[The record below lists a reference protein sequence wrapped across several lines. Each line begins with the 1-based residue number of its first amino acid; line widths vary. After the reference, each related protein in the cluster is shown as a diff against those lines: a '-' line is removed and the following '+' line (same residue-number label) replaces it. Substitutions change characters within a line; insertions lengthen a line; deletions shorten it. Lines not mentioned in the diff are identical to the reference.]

1 MNIPKEQLREGRMKA
16 LKKVKKEKSRR
27 IAFVGCSTVIVF
39 CLCFLLTVQQS
50 HTFASFAAK
59 IPGLSALVELIQDNE
74 GIIDAL
80 ENDYFEE
87 LGLSQSKDGKTVTLH
102 GAIIDEYNV
111 FLNYDFDFTHKVANH
126 NAYDIE
132 IFQAGK
138 LIMEGSSSRGTMDDV
153 DGPVSH
159 SKHKFEMQLPKPIDR
174 ELLDFNV
181 VITFRDG
188 TILDFPFTLKNPI
201 AKTKVTKANRV
212 VSVNG
217 QRFTITE
224 IRRTPLRVA
233 IDIEE
238 NPNNTMKIL
247 SYEGMTI
254 QLNTGN
260 QRKPIMNGLTAFH
273 LEDDKTTTY
282 LFQSNY
288 FYEADEMTITF
299 NKILAVPKD
308 ENFIEVDFA
317 TNEVLYV
324 PSYIDWDISVHNNT
338 LTINNQTSN
347 GMARQY
353 VTYAIKED
361 GSRLDSGNFQLY
373 TNGQFKT
380 TFSDYKGKAKLIIH
394 YFDNP
399 IGEKIQIPI
408 SLQK

>member
-16 LKKVKKEKSRR
+16 LQKAKKEKSRKV
-27 IAFVGCSTVIVF
+27 AFVGCSTVIVF

-50 HTFASFAAK
+50 PTFASFAAK

-80 ENDYFEE
+80 ENDYYEE
-87 LGLSQSKDGKTVTLH
+87 LGLIQSKDGKTVTLH

-111 FLNYDFDFTHKVANH
+111 FLNYDFDFTRKVANH

-138 LIMEGSSSRGTMDDV
+138 SIMEGSSLRGTMDDV

-159 SKHKFEMQLPKPIDR
+159 SKHTFEMQLPKPIDR
-174 ELLDFNV
+174 ELLDFTV

-201 AKTKVTKANRV
+201 AKTKVSKANRV
-212 VSVNG
+212 VSVSG
-217 QRFTITE
+217 QQFTITE

-238 NPNNTMKIL
+238 NPNNTMNIL
-247 SYEGMTI
+247 SYDGMAI
-254 QLNTGN
+254 HLNTGN
-260 QRKPIMNGLTAFH
+260 ERKPIVNGLSSYR
-273 LEDDKTTTY
+273 EDGDLPTTY

-288 FYEADEMTITF
+288 FYEADELTITF
-299 NKILAVPKD
+299 DQIMAVPKD
-308 ENFIEVDFA
+308 DNFIEVNFA
-317 TNEVLYV
+317 TNEVLYA
-324 PSYIDWDISVHNNT
+324 PSYINWDISIHDNEV
-338 LTINNQTSN
+338 TIKSQTSDDI
-347 GMARQY
+347 ARQY
-353 VTYAIKED
+353 VRYAIKED
-361 GSRLDSGNFQLY
+361 GSKLNGGYVRLYMDGH
-373 TNGQFKT
+373 FKT

-408 SLQK
+408 SLQ

>member
-1 MNIPKEQLREGRMKA
+1 MNIPKEKLREGRMKA
-16 LKKVKKEKSRR
+16 LKKVKKEKSRK
-27 IAFVGCSTVIVF
+27 VGLVGFGSVIV
-39 CLCFLLTVQQS
+39 LCFCFIFTVQQS
-50 HTFASFAAK
+50 PTFASFAAK

-80 ENDYFEE
+80 ENDYYEE
-87 LGLSQSKDGKTVTLH
+87 LGLIQSKDGKTVTLH

-111 FLNYDFDFTHKVANH
+111 FLNYDFDFTRKVANH
-126 NAYDIE
+126 NAYDLE

-138 LIMEGSSSRGTMDDV
+138 SIMEGNTSIGTMDDG

-159 SKHKFEMQLPKPIDR
+159 SKHTFEMQLPKPIDR
-174 ELLDFNV
+174 ELLDFTV

-212 VSVNG
+212 VSVSG
-217 QRFTITE
+217 QQFTITE

-238 NPNNTMKIL
+238 NPNNTMNIL
-247 SYEGMTI
+247 SYDGMAI
-254 QLNTGN
+254 HLNTGN
-260 QRKPIMNGLTAFH
+260 ERKPIVNGLSSYR
-273 LEDDKTTTY
+273 EDGDLPTTY

-288 FYEADEMTITF
+288 FYEADELTITF
-299 NKILAVPKD
+299 DQIMAVPKD
-308 ENFIEVDFA
+308 DNFIEVNFA

-324 PSYIDWDISVHNNT
+324 PSYIDWDISIHDNEV
-338 LTINNQTSN
+338 TIKSRTSD
-347 GMARQY
+347 GIARQY
-353 VTYAIKED
+353 VRFAIKED
-361 GSRLDSGNFQLY
+361 GSKLNGGYVRLYMDGH
-373 TNGQFKT
+373 FKT

-399 IGEKIQIPI
+399 IGENIQVPI
-408 SLQK
+408 SLQ